1 MLTVPTAT
9 RERIAEFYNLQF
21 VTKEAVTSLGFSP
34 IETVIANQLDFKLKL
49 MMKDGVGSLCCVA
62 YACWEDPDQQRDELE
77 WRMLQ
82 IVLVK
87 IADPTAS

>member
-1 MLTVPTAT
+1 MTTFRISVSGKFEHIIKTCQERMLNVPTAT

-49 MMKDGVGSLCCVA
+49 MIKDG
-62 YACWEDPDQQRDELE
+62 D
-77 WRMLQ
+77 ML
-82 IVLVK
+82 
-87 IADPTAS
+87 AS